1 MKREI
6 TKLEQK
12 LIDNGY
18 KLEFKSY
25 VGKHSQKVEYYCY
38 KGHLENY
45 EVLIYLD
52 SKRSRVDHY
61 CFENKTPRFIGLE
74 NIETLERVYREL
86 TNFIYSLSVD
96 YTLTENV
103 DVDETIAILE
113 SENE

>member
-12 LIDNGY
+12 LIDKGY

-25 VGKHSQKVEYYCY
+25 VGKHSQKVEFYCY
-38 KGHLENY
+38 KGQLENY

-52 SKRSRVDHY
+52 SKRVKVDHY
-61 CFENKTPRFIGLE
+61 CFENKAPRYISCE
-74 NIETLERVYREL
+74 NIDTLERIYQEL
-86 TNFIYSLSVD
+86 TTFIYFLSNE
-96 YTLTENV
+96 ENPEEIV
-103 DVDETIAILE
+103 EILE

>member
-25 VGKHSQKVEYYCY
+25 VGKHSQKVEFYCY
-38 KGHLENY
+38 KGQLEDY

-52 SKRSRVDHY
+52 SKRQMVDHY
-61 CFENKTPRFIGLE
+61 CFENKTPRYIGLE
-74 NIETLERVYREL
+74 NIETLERVYKEL
-86 TNFIYSLSVD
+86 TEFIYSLSVD
-96 YTLTENV
+96 Y
-103 DVDETIAILE
+103 DTIEKQEEIVEILE

>member
-12 LIDNGY
+12 LINKGY

-25 VGKHSQKVEYYCY
+25 VGKHSQKVEFYCY
-38 KGHLENY
+38 KGQLENY
-45 EVLIYLD
+45 EVLIFLD

-61 CFENKTPRFIGLE
+61 CFENKTPRYIGLE
-74 NIETLERVYREL
+74 NIETLERVYKEL
-86 TNFIYSLSVD
+86 TEFIYSLSCEKQH
-96 YTLTENV
+96 ENPEEIV
-103 DVDETIAILE
+103 EILE

>member
-18 KLEFKSY
+18 KLDFKSY
-25 VGKHSQKVEYYCY
+25 VGKHSQKVEFYCY

-52 SKRSRVDHY
+52 SKRVKVDHY
-61 CFENKTPRFIGLE
+61 CFENKTPRYIDEE
-74 NIETLERVYREL
+74 NIETLERVYKEL
-86 TNFIYSLSVD
+86 TEFIYSLTND
-96 YTLTENV
+96 YG
-103 DVDETIAILE
+103 TIEKQEEIVEILE

>member
-25 VGKHSQKVEYYCY
+25 VGRHSQKVEFYCY
-38 KGHLENY
+38 KGQLENY

-52 SKRSRVDHY
+52 NKRQVVDHY
-61 CFENKTPRFIGLE
+61 CFENKTPRYISCE
-74 NIETLERVYREL
+74 NIYTLERVYKEL
-86 TNFIYSLSVD
+86 TDFLYSIS
-96 YTLTENV
+96 
-103 DVDETIAILE
+103 DEVLNLE

>member
-25 VGKHSQKVEYYCY
+25 VGKHSQKVEFYCY
-38 KGHLENY
+38 KGQLEDY

-52 SKRSRVDHY
+52 SKRTRVDHY
-61 CFENKTPRFIGLE
+61 CFENKAPRYIGCE
-74 NIETLERVYREL
+74 NICTLERVYKEL
-86 TNFIYSLSVD
+86 TDFLYSISDSV
-96 YTLTENV
+96 LNEENQEEIV
-103 DVDETIAILE
+103 EILE

>member
-25 VGKHSQKVEYYCY
+25 VGKHSQKVEFYCY
-38 KGHLENY
+38 KGQLENY

-52 SKRSRVDHY
+52 SKRQVVDHY
-61 CFENKTPRFIGLE
+61 CFENKTPRYIGLE
-74 NIETLERVYREL
+74 NIETLERVYKEL
-86 TNFIYSLSVD
+86 TEFIYSLS
-96 YTLTENV
+96 
-103 DVDETIAILE
+103 DEILGSKE
-113 SENE
+113 YE

>member
-25 VGKHSQKVEYYCY
+25 VGKHSQKVEFYCY
-38 KGHLENY
+38 KGQLDNY

-52 SKRSRVDHY
+52 SKRQLVDHY
-61 CFENKTPRFIGLE
+61 CFENKTPHYIGLE
-74 NIETLERVYREL
+74 NIDTLEKVYKEL
-86 TNFIYSLSVD
+86 TDFIYSIS
-96 YTLTENV
+96 
-103 DVDETIAILE
+103 DEILE

>member
-25 VGKHSQKVEYYCY
+25 AGKHSQKVEFYCY
-38 KGHLENY
+38 KGQLDNY
-45 EVLIYLD
+45 QVLIYLD
-52 SKRSRVDHY
+52 SKRQVVDHY
-61 CFENKTPRFIGLE
+61 CFENKAPQYIGCE
-74 NIETLERVYREL
+74 NIDTLERIYKEL
-86 TNFIYSLSVD
+86 TDFIYSLS
-96 YTLTENV
+96 
-103 DVDETIAILE
+103 DEVLKLEEQEEIVEILE